1 MLKGTNRQVIIM
13 NKNKFMSPYLLV
25 LLALFVLSAVF
36 DITSAQATDAL
47 IVYKNKKRTGDYD
60 MMKKEHVIRFLVPY
74 SKTFYYLDKGEQ
86 KGLTYEFIKLFEQ
99 AINAKERKGHVKI
112 KAVIIPTSR
121 ERLFNDLAEG
131 LGDVAAGNL
140 TNTAQRLKLADFA
153 DPFYVGATE
162 IIVSSKDYKKM
173 TSLDELS
180 GKEVYARKSSSYY
193 KSLMTANNVLAKKG
207 KKAIIIK
214 EADAYLEDEDLL
226 EMVNAQI
233 LPMIVVDNHKAA
245 FWAQIFPDIVR
256 HDAIALRQ
264 DGEIGWAIRKNSP
277 QLKQVINAFVKKNKK
292 GSLHFNMFVKRY
304 LKDAGYMKNNISGK
318 EQTKFKNIAALF
330 HRYADK
336 YSFDWLM
343 LAALSFQES
352 GLDQSKK
359 SHVGAIG
366 IMQVMPSTAKDPNVA
381 ISDIDQLENN
391 IHAGSKYLRF
401 MTDRYFMNQG
411 IDMINRHLFAFA
423 AYNAG
428 PARVKKLREEAKANG
443 LDPNRWFNNVELI
456 AAKRIG
462 RETVQYV
469 GNIYKYYIAYRLIAE
484 TKKKKMELKKK

>member
-1 MLKGTNRQVIIM
+1 MNR
-13 NKNKFMSPYLLV
+13 NKSVVSRWLV
-25 LLALFVLSAVF
+25 VLSAILTLFTVCL
-36 DITSAQATDAL
+36 ITSIQAAEEMT
-47 IVYKNKKRTGDYD
+47 VYENKKRTGDYD

-74 SKTFYYLDKGEQ
+74 SKTYYYLDKGEQ

-99 AINAKERKGHVKI
+99 AINAREKKRHVKI
-112 KAVIIPTSR
+112 KAVIIPTPR
-121 ERLFNDLAEG
+121 DRLFQDLAQG

-140 TNTAQRLKLADFA
+140 TNTAQRRKLADFA
-153 DPFYVGATE
+153 DPFYVDAKE
-162 IIVSSKDYKKM
+162 IIVSSKEHKEMK
-173 TSLDELS
+173 SLEDLS
-180 GKEVYARKSSSYY
+180 GKKVYVRKSSSYY
-193 KSLMTANNVLAKKG
+193 QSLLTANSALRKEA

-245 FWAQIFPDIVR
+245 FWAQVFPDIVL
-256 HDAIALRQ
+256 HDSLALREG
-264 DGEIGWAIRKNSP
+264 GEIGWAIRKNSP
-277 QLKQVINAFVKKNKK
+277 QLKQVINDFVKKNKE

-304 LKDAGYMKNNISGK
+304 MKDAGYMKNNVSEK
-318 EQTKFKNIAALF
+318 ERAKFKNLVALF
-330 HRYADK
+330 NKYADK

-343 LAALSFQES
+343 LAALSYQES

-359 SHVGAIG
+359 SNVGAIG
-366 IMQVMPSTAKDPNVA
+366 IMQVMPATAKDPNVA
-381 ISDIDQLENN
+381 VPDIQLLENN

-401 MTDRYFMNQG
+401 ITDRYFMDQG
-411 IDMINRHLFAFA
+411 IDTLNRHLFAFS

-443 LDPNRWFNNVELI
+443 LDPNLWFNNVEVI

-469 GNIYKYYIAYRLIAE
+469 GNIYKYYIAYRLISE
-484 TKKKKMELKKK
+484 TKKIKWN